1 MLDWTIELAYRAGAV
16 LRAGLERKRE
26 IALKSRAEVVTDV
39 DKASEALIVAAI
51 RAQFPDHRVVA
62 EEGGGAEGSSA
73 YTWLVDPLDGTNNYA
88 HGFPFFAVSLGLLQN
103 DKPLLGVV
111 YDPLRDELF
120 TAERGAGARCNG
132 RRLSVSGV
140 AGLDTALLTTGFPYS
155 RFTESDN
162 NLREF
167 GRLLLRAQDV
177 RRPGSAA
184 LDLAYVAAGRSEG
197 HWELGLHPWDV
208 AAGALLVTEAGGT
221 ITGWQGQAWSPWDA
235 RMVATNGGQLHA
247 ELLAAL
253 NEPWDG

>member
-1 MLDWTIELAYRAGAV
+1 MLDWTIELAYRAGAL
-16 LRAGLERKRE
+16 LRAGLERDRE

-39 DKASEALIVAAI
+39 DRASEALIVAAI

-62 EEGGGAEGSSA
+62 EEGGGAAGSSA

-88 HGFPFFAVSLGLLQN
+88 HGFPFFCVSLGLLQN
-103 DKPLLGVV
+103 DQPLLGVV

-132 RRLSVSGV
+132 RRLEVSSV
-140 AGLDTALLTTGFPYS
+140 ARLDAALLTTGFPYN
-155 RFTESDN
+155 RFSDGDN

-167 GRLLLRAQDV
+167 GQLLLRAQDV

-184 LDLAYVAAGRSEG
+184 LDLVYVAAGRSEG

-208 AAGALLVTEAGGT
+208 AAGALLVTEAGGR
-221 ITGWQGQAWSPWDA
+221 ITGWQGQPWSPWDA
-235 RMVATNGGQLHA
+235 RMVATNGSALHT
-247 ELLAAL
+247 ELLEAL
-253 NEPWDG
+253 NEP

>member
-1 MLDWTIELAYRAGAV
+1 MLDWTIDLAYRAGAL
-16 LRAGLERKRE
+16 LRAGLERARQIE
-26 IALKSRAEVVTDV
+26 LKSEAEVVTDV
-39 DKASEALIVAAI
+39 DRASEALIVAAI

-62 EEGGGAEGSSA
+62 EEGGGVEGSSR
-73 YTWLVDPLDGTNNYA
+73 YTWLIDPLDGTNNYA
-88 HGFPFFAVSLGLLQN
+88 HAFPFFSVSLALLEDDQ
-103 DKPLLGVV
+103 PLLGVV

-120 TAERGAGARCNG
+120 AAQRGGGARCNG
-132 RRLSVSGV
+132 RLLAVSRVERLG
-140 AGLDTALLTTGFPYS
+140 AALLTTGFPYN
-155 RFTESDN
+155 RFSESDN

-208 AAGALLVTEAGGT
+208 AAGALLVTEAGGSV
-221 ITGWQGQAWSPWDA
+221 TGWQGQPWLPWDA
-235 RMVATNGGQLHA
+235 RMVASNGGRLHA

-253 NEPWDG
+253 NEPWGE